1 MEFFNEN
8 YRSKGKTLLSTSGS
22 LTLTAAN
29 GSNFPYVG
37 YFELDVE
44 ALGMTI
50 PKLGIL
56 VAEDSVD
63 DVTRLRKPRSSW
75 PPENERNW
83 VGETEDP
90 E

>member
-1 MEFFNEN
+1 
-8 YRSKGKTLLSTSGS
+8 
-22 LTLTAAN
+22 
-29 GSNFPYVG
+29 
-37 YFELDVE
+37 
-44 ALGMTI
+44 MTI

-63 DVTRLRKPRSSW
+63 DVTRPRKPKTSW